1 MKNAGLYIHIPF
13 CLSKCAYCDFYSVAE
28 PQYFS
33 AYKSELIKEITA
45 VAKSFDGVIDTVY
58 FGGGTPSSFPLEYLG
73 EISQAVYKNFQC
85 RINEFTIEVN
95 PCTSSEIQH
104 YKDFGADRISLG
116 VQSLDD
122 SVLRLIG
129 RRHDRAGAL
138 DAIERSAKHFDK
150 VSADLIL
157 GITQRQKPANDIK
170 VLKDYVKHVSAYM
183 LKLENG
189 TQLAKMAERAEYLPP
204 DDDEAAEQYAEAY
217 TELSK
222 YGLNRYEIS
231 NFACEGYESLHNL
244 KYWEMQDYIGVG
256 AAAHSYLNGVRYC
269 NPPSLKQYLEGA
281 HSGNGRQIREPVDAL
296 LETVMLGLRLE
307 KGLEISEINQKFS
320 IDFKKLY
327 AEQLAKLSP
336 YLNIYEDSISIKPQY
351 MLLQNSIAVEFF

>member
-1 MKNAGLYIHIPF
+1 MKSAGLYIHIPF

-33 AYKSELIKEITA
+33 AYKTELIKEITA
-45 VAKSFDGVIDTVY
+45 VAKSFDGVLDTVY
-58 FGGGTPSSFPLEYLG
+58 FGGGTPSSFPLQYLS
-73 EISQAVYKNFQC
+73 EISQSVYKNFQC
-85 RINEFTIEVN
+85 KIKEFTIEVN

-122 SVLRLIG
+122 NILRLIG

-138 DAIERSAKHFDK
+138 NALERATKHFDK
-150 VSADLIL
+150 LSADLIL
-157 GITQRQKPANDIK
+157 GICEQQTPADDIN
-170 VLKDYVKHVSAYM
+170 VLKDYVKHISAYM
-183 LKLENG
+183 LKLEKG
-189 TQLAKMAERAEYLPP
+189 TPLAKMAATGEYKPASE
-204 DDDEAAEQYAEAY
+204 DKAADQYDQAYAE
-217 TELSK
+217 LIK
-222 YGLNRYEIS
+222 HGLKRYEIS
-231 NFACEGYESLHNL
+231 NFACEGYESKHNL
-244 KYWEMQDYIGVG
+244 KYWHMEDYIGVG
-256 AAAHSYLNGVRYC
+256 AAAHSFVNGVRYN
-269 NPPSLKQYLEGA
+269 NPPSLKQYLEGM

-307 KGLEISEINQKFS
+307 KGLEINEINQKFS